1 MKESNNI
8 RYTEKLFRKLATW
21 VHALRLDYATV
32 TLRDLDRI
40 DSLLD
45 HVSSTILRIKY
56 TQIVGH
62 IKQLLYP

>member
-1 MKESNNI
+1 MKESNDI

-32 TLRDLDRI
+32 TDLDRI

-62 IKQLLYP
+62 IKQLLYQ

>member
-1 MKESNNI
+1 MKESNDI
-8 RYTEKLFRKLATW
+8 LYTEKLFRKLATW
-21 VHALRLDYATV
+21 VHALRLDYA
-32 TLRDLDRI
+32 LRDLDRI